1 LGYIPYYKTQIKN
14 IKLQIVYFHIL
25 RRKGILAVIADSPR
39 AANVFGTLGA
49 CFWSIQLL
57 PQIWMNYRRH
67 STEGFQP
74 SFMLLW
80 AIAGIPLGIFNIVEN
95 FNIPLW
101 IQPQIL
107 SILSL
112 ITWGQCYYY
121 GHQWKLQTC
130 LIAVVGIA
138 LLFGGI
144 ETAGILS
151 LSIVVRKH
159 NIKWPMYIMSILS
172 ATLLSLGVLREYLQ
186 IYRHR
191 TSDGISI
198 LFVILDAMGDLTSIL
213 SLLFEHQLDIWGLV
227 IYSTELVLWIGIIIY
242 YSIEHL
248 CKSKQHIQTEL
259 EDTSNNSVT

>member
-1 LGYIPYYKTQIKN
+1 M
-14 IKLQIVYFHIL
+14 
-25 RRKGILAVIADSPR
+25 AVIADSPHV
-39 AANVFGTLGA
+39 ANILGTLGA
-49 CFWSIQLL
+49 FFWSIQLL

-67 STEGFQP
+67 SSEGFQA
-74 SFMLLW
+74 SFMILW
-80 AIAGIPLGIFNIVEN
+80 ATAGIPLGVFNIVQN
-95 FNIPLW
+95 LNIPLW

-107 SILSL
+107 STLSL

-130 LIAVVGIA
+130 LIAVISIA
-138 LLFGGI
+138 ILFGGM

-151 LSIVVRKH
+151 LFIVVRKH
-159 NIKWPMYIMSILS
+159 NVEWPIYLMSVLA

-198 LFVILDAMGDLTSIL
+198 LFVIFDAMGDLTSLL
-213 SLLFEHQLDIWGLV
+213 SLLFEPKLDIWGLV

-248 CKSKQHIQTEL
+248 CKRRQHIHTDL
-259 EDTSNNSVT
+259 EGISNNPVTFELQQQPL